1 MDCLCCTD
9 GGAGP
14 ASDTEFLGSIC
25 HLQTT
30 ADGTPAQFPATP
42 HRYTL
47 YVIAGCPFAARPW
60 SVMGFYGLTEA
71 IPVVKLFPASY
82 EDGWFFEA
90 RSDGEKEL
98 LQMFPE
104 ARVDPDPKG
113 CSHLRELYMKA
124 HPEFK
129 GAISVPL
136 LWDSVTDTAVSNSSL
151 GLAEMV
157 ATQMRSL
164 GTRHKDILLFPCPIG
179 SPDEHRAHR
188 ELVKDLHSRV
198 TTAVYKIN
206 TIKDGTEHDQL
217 VDAYFATLEEL
228 QERITTNRSSPK
240 KDGSSSAS
248 YLMGPDIRF
257 ADLVLFIS
265 LVRLDL
271 AYQWR
276 FGLGRRNVRENYPG
290 LWDYVQRI
298 LQLPGLA
305 DTVLPRDIMALY
317 FMTPKW
323 VIDHGRTLPQVPENW
338 EKECRLEDECQME
351 NN

>member
-9 GGAGP
+9 GGVGP
-14 ASDTEFLGSIC
+14 ASDTEFLGSVC
-25 HLQTT
+25 QLKT
-30 ADGTPAQFPATP
+30 ADGTPAQFPAVA

-60 SVMGFYGLTEA
+60 SVLGFYGLTEA

-82 EDGWFFEA
+82 EDGWFFQA
-90 RSDGEKEL
+90 RSAGEKEL
-98 LQMFPE
+98 CQMFPE
-104 ARVDPDPKG
+104 AQVDTDPNG
-113 CSHLRELYMKA
+113 YSHLRELYLKA

-136 LWDSVTDTAVSNSSL
+136 LWDSELDTAVSNSSL

-157 ATQMRSL
+157 ATQMRGL
-164 GTRHKDILLFPCPIG
+164 GTRHQDVLLFPCPTE
-179 SPDEHRAHR
+179 SPDEHRAHN

-206 TIKDGTEHDQL
+206 TIKDGKEHDKL
-217 VDAYFATLEEL
+217 VDDYFATLEEL
-228 QERITTNRSSPK
+228 QERIITNSSQQHGGP
-240 KDGSSSAS
+240 S
-248 YLMGPDIRF
+248 YLMGKDIRF
-257 ADLVLFIS
+257 ADLVFFIS

-290 LWDYVQRI
+290 LWSYVQRI
-298 LQLPGLA
+298 LRLPGMA

-323 VIDHGRTLPQVPENW
+323 VISNNNGRTLPQVPENW
-338 EKECRLEDECQME
+338 EKECRLDECKMD